1 MRPAV
6 MVVAAHLQANVQDG
20 VHAQHMSCVEAN
32 SLRTA
37 DLLQTL
43 LNTLFHWR
51 HTHTHSK
58 VYFKYH
64 RRPEHCA

>member
-43 LNTLFHWR
+43 LNTLFHWT
-51 HTHTHSK
+51 HTHTHTQ
-58 VYFKYH
+58 
-64 RRPEHCA
+64 